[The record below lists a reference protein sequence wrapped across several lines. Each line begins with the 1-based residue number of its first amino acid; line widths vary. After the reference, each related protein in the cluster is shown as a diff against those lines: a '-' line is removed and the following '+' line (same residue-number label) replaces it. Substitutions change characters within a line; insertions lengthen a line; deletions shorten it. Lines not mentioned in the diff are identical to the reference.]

1 MINLANFVT
10 LGRNLFRYL
19 FVTFRAPFPGVGAMI
34 PKLTWIRWWSKL
46 QLGEDSLFDRPT
58 VVVNL

>member
-10 LGRNLFRYL
+10 LCRNLFRYL
-19 FVTFRAPFPGVGAMI
+19 FVTFGAPFPGVGAI

-46 QLGEDSLFDRPT
+46 QLGEDSPFDSPT